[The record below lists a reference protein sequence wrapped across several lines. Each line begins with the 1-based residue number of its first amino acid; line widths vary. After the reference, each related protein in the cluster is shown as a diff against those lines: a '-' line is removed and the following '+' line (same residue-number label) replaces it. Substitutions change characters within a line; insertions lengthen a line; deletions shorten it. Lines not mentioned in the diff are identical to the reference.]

1 MSEAPA
7 KKWRCL
13 VCGYIHRGP
22 AAPDEC
28 PICGASK
35 DEFEE
40 VCEETPAPAPKRWI
54 CGQCGRIE
62 SGAEPPEECVTC
74 GAPRESFSLLEEKA
88 PEAGAVA
95 GKKRVVIVGAGIAG
109 LSAAE
114 AARAAAPEAEIILLS
129 KEARL
134 PYYRLNL
141 TRYLAG
147 EVPEDH
153 LPLHPESWYREQ
165 RIDLRLGAEVSALDL
180 AAKAVQIRGGQRLLF
195 DALVL
200 SGGAHAMVP
209 PFPGVTREGVTAVRT
224 LEDAQKLHAEAR
236 AGSRIVVIGGG
247 ILGLEAAVGLSRLG
261 AKVTILEGGEW
272 LLPRQLNERA
282 GRLLARKV
290 EEAGVELR
298 GGVKVQALL
307 GDERVRAV
315 ELASGVKIPADAV
328 AICTGVRPNSFLAA
342 AAGLQVK
349 QGVVVDDLLA
359 TSHPAVFAAG
369 DLAEHR
375 GVLYGIWGPAQFQ
388 GQIAG
393 RNAVGQKIEFG
404 GVPRSNTLKVLNEP
418 LFSLGQ
424 WQPEPGAQVV
434 EGNVDG
440 GYAYFVF
447 RESRL
452 TAAILLGSLL
462 GSVGVKKAAEQRT
475 DMAKVLALKPTASD
489 LVATFA
495 RG

>member
-1 MSEAPA
+1 
-7 KKWRCL
+7 
-13 VCGYIHRGP
+13 V
-22 AAPDEC
+22 
-28 PICGASK
+28 
-35 DEFEE
+35 
-40 VCEETPAPAPKRWI
+40 
-54 CGQCGRIE
+54 
-62 SGAEPPEECVTC
+62 
-74 GAPRESFSLLEEKA
+74 
-88 PEAGAVA
+88 
-95 GKKRVVIVGAGIAG
+95 
-109 LSAAE
+109 
-114 AARAAAPEAEIILLS
+114 
-129 KEARL
+129 
-134 PYYRLNL
+134 
-141 TRYLAG
+141 
-147 EVPEDH
+147 
-153 LPLHPESWYREQ
+153 
-165 RIDLRLGAEVSALDL
+165 
-180 AAKAVQIRGGQRLLF
+180 
-195 DALVL
+195 
-200 SGGAHAMVP
+200 
-209 PFPGVTREGVTAVRT
+209 
-224 LEDAQKLHAEAR
+224 AEAR

-247 ILGLEAAVGLSRLG
+247 ILGLEGAVALSRRG
-261 AKVTILEGGEW
+261 ARVTILEGGEW

-298 GGVKVQALL
+298 AGVKVQALL

-315 ELASGVKIPADAV
+315 ELAGGVKVPADAV
-328 AICTGVRPNSFLAA
+328 AICTGVRANSFLAA
-342 AAGLQVK
+342 SAGLQVK

-359 TSHPAVFAAG
+359 TSHPDVFAAG

-393 RNAVGQKIEFG
+393 RNAVGQKLEFG

-434 EGNVDG
+434 EGNVDA

-495 RG
+495 RD